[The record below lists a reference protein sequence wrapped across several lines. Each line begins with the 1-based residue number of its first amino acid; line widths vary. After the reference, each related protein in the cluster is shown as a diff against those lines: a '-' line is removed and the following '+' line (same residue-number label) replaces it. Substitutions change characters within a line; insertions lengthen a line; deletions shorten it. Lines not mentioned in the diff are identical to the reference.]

1 MAADSIRRMWSN
13 GNTVSSTEASWEA
26 VGAYCAFDPEGD
38 NDGSVMVLADPAED
52 LRKFGEMVAKL
63 KAMDAVRPEVVAKY
77 KLPHSIKR
85 PTSMMWKTLVRGLA
99 EEV

>member
-1 MAADSIRRMWSN
+1 MWSN
-13 GNTVSSTEASWEA
+13 GNTVSSAEASWEA

-38 NDGSVMVLADPAED
+38 NDGTVMSDPATD
-52 LRKFGEMVAKL
+52 LLKFVEMVTRL
-63 KAMDAVRPEVVAKY
+63 KGMTDIRPEIVAKY

-85 PTSMMWKTLVRGLA
+85 PTSMMVKNLVRGLA